1 MTKVRTCPGCA
12 DKVSAGDAF
21 CERCGHPLPEDVRQA
36 PAENPDTVPTGPN
49 PAVPGLV
56 PADGGPTAPQVSLY
70 GADRYEG
77 SGATYP
83 GPTGSGATAS
93 GSTGPGSTHS
103 GPTYP
108 GPTASGAT
116 PSGSTRPGS
125 TPSGSTP
132 SGSTRPGSIPSAPT
146 PSGSTYPGSTPS
158 GSTAREEPNPQGV
171 YRTVNPADVTV
182 AGIIPSDATPSGG
195 TRPAGTPPAGPAAPA
210 GPPSGAAAPSG
221 APVPGAPPTDSP
233 RGPGRA
239 RTDSLAV
246 DDDWDAIDSLATQP
260 VRRDPQPPGPAPERV
275 APDWPP
281 PTGSEP
287 VQPTNPDLC
296 VWCPGRVVDG
306 YCEQCG
312 FLQPTGR
319 DHVEVRTRTVVGVS
333 DRGLRHRRN
342 EDAMAIRVVPDDS
355 PHAAGVV
362 CAVVCDGVSSSPRSD
377 EASRVTAETGV
388 TVLAEQ
394 MRRGVDARE
403 ATGVAMTRAADAV
416 AAIAESPSSA
426 PACTF
431 VSAVV
436 NPATGTV
443 TVGWVGDSRAYW
455 LSGDPAATVSALLT
469 RDDSWSEAMVQ
480 MGALSREE
488 AMRSANAHAL
498 IAWMGADSGEIDAH
512 ISTVTPTG
520 PGTVLLCSDG
530 LWNYYP
536 EARALTEAVPGAG
549 TRPLEA
555 ARTYVRLALEGGGKD
570 NITVVVIP
578 VPAGGPRVEQG

>member
-12 DKVSAGDAF
+12 DRVSAGDAF

-36 PAENPDTVPTGPN
+36 PAENPDTVQTGPN
-49 PAVPGLV
+49 PAAPGLV

-70 GADRYEG
+70 GAERYEG
-77 SGATYP
+77 RGE
-83 GPTGSGATAS
+83 G
-93 GSTGPGSTHS
+93 HS
-103 GPTYP
+103 EP
-108 GPTASGAT
+108 
-116 PSGSTRPGS
+116 

-132 SGSTRPGSIPSAPT
+132 SGAT
-146 PSGSTYPGSTPS
+146 PSGR
-158 GSTAREEPNPQGV
+158 TAREEPHPQGV

-182 AGIIPSDATPSGG
+182 AGVIPSDATPSGS
-195 TRPAGTPPAGPAAPA
+195 TRPAGAAPA
-210 GPPSGAAAPSG
+210 GPTAPQGPRPAGPPPAAHGGPPAGPSGP
-221 APVPGAPPTDSP
+221 PVPGAPPAETTP
-233 RGPGRA
+233 RGPGRSL
-239 RTDSLAV
+239 TDSLAV

-260 VRRDPQPPGPAPERV
+260 VRRDPRPPRPAPEPV
-275 APDWPP
+275 VPDWPP
-281 PTGSEP
+281 PGGSGAVRP
-287 VQPTNPDLC
+287 AGPDLC
-296 VWCPGRVVDG
+296 VWCSGRVVDG
-306 YCEQCG
+306 YCERCG

-319 DHVEVRTRTVVGVS
+319 DHVEVRARAAVGVS

-377 EASRVTAETGV
+377 EASRITAETGA

-394 MRRGVDARE
+394 VRRGVDARE
-403 ATGVAMTRAADAV
+403 ATGVAMTRAAEAV
-416 AAIAESPSSA
+416 AAIADSPSSA

-436 NPATGTV
+436 DPAAGTV
-443 TVGWVGDSRAYW
+443 TIGWVGDSRAYW
-455 LSGDPAATVSALLT
+455 LSGGPSSSGSALLT

-536 EARALTEAVPGAG
+536 EAQALTEAVPGAG
-549 TRPLEA
+549 TRPLDA

-578 VPAGGPRVEQG
+578 VPTGGSRAEQG

>member
-70 GADRYEG
+70 GAERYEG
-77 SGATYP
+77 RGETPSE
-83 GPTGSGATAS
+83 
-93 GSTGPGSTHS
+93 
-103 GPTYP
+103 
-108 GPTASGAT
+108 AT
-116 PSGSTRPGS
+116 PSG
-125 TPSGSTP
+125 
-132 SGSTRPGSIPSAPT
+132 PT
-146 PSGSTYPGSTPS
+146 PSRPTPS

-182 AGIIPSDATPSGG
+182 AGIIPSDATPSGS
-195 TRPAGTPPAGPAAPA
+195 TRPAGAPRPGPAAQSGPPPGPSS
-210 GPPSGAAAPSG
+210 GPPSGARGDAPAAAPSG
-221 APVPGAPPTDSP
+221 SPVPGAPPADAP
-233 RGPGRA
+233 RGPGRSL
-239 RTDSLAV
+239 TDSLAV

-260 VRRDPQPPGPAPERV
+260 VRRDPQPRRPAPEPV
-275 APDWPP
+275 VPDWPP
-281 PTGSEP
+281 PTGSASGPGSGAGRP
-287 VQPTNPDLC
+287 VRPDLC
-296 VWCPGRVVDG
+296 VWCSGRVVDG

-319 DHVEVRTRTVVGVS
+319 DHVEVRTRAAVGVS

-355 PHAAGVV
+355 PHAAGAV

-377 EASRVTAETGV
+377 EASRITAETGA
-388 TVLAEQ
+388 TVLAERL
-394 MRRGVDARE
+394 RRGADARE
-403 ATGVAMTRAADAV
+403 ATGVAMTRAAEAV
-416 AAIAESPSSA
+416 AAIADSPSSA

-431 VSAVV
+431 VSAVMD
-436 NPATGTV
+436 PAAGTV
-443 TVGWVGDSRAYW
+443 TIGWVGDSRAYW
-455 LSGDPAATVSALLT
+455 LSGGPASSGSALLT

-512 ISTVTPTG
+512 ISTITPTG
-520 PGTVLLCSDG
+520 PGAVLLCSDG

-536 EARALTEAVPGAG
+536 EAQALTDAVPGAG
-549 TRPLEA
+549 TRPLDA

-578 VPAGGPRVEQG
+578 VPTGGPRAEQD